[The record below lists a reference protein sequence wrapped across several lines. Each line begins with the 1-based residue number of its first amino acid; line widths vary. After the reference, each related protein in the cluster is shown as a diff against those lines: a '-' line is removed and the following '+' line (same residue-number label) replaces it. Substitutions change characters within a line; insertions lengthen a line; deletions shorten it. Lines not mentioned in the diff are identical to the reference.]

1 MNMDYSGFYRGTMGI
16 PSYGSGAYQKD
27 TLVKYEFHT
36 TDEHGNKVMDK
47 MSREETLQAMKDIS
61 SQYGDAVIVE
71 FSGDGMAAL
80 VEGKKGTVD
89 ACMTQEKKDAMEA
102 RNAEFQK
109 EITQIDQSIDLPA
122 ASKTEKG
129 SYLGHGSNLVHTTNT
144 LDMMR
149 TMDSSAY
156 EEYQKISQES
166 SNEDR
171 PLNTLKYL
179 TNWYES
185 AVKKDPSLVDQY
197 EEQLEKRAKGKDG
210 NAASSDVCT
219 TNTDRVDKEIEK
231 LKEQKKQLKQ
241 QIMTAVG
248 DPGKAEELKKKLSQ
262 IEREL
267 SRKDNDAYRRQN
279 AVVS

>member
-1 MNMDYSGFYRGTMGI
+1 
-16 PSYGSGAYQKD
+16 
-27 TLVKYEFHT
+27 
-36 TDEHGNKVMDK
+36 

-102 RNAEFQK
+102 RNEEFQK
-109 EITQIDQSIDLPA
+109 EITQIDKSIDLPV
-122 ASKTEKG
+122 ASETEKG
-129 SYLGHGSNLVHTTNT
+129 SYLGHGSNLVYTTNT

-156 EEYQKISQES
+156 EEYQKISRES

-231 LKEQKKQLKQ
+231 MKEQKKQLKQ

-248 DPGKAEELKKKLSQ
+248 DPGKAEELKKKLSR

-267 SRKDNDAYRRQN
+267 SRKDNDAYRFFI
-279 AVVS
+279 

>member
-1 MNMDYSGFYRGTMGI
+1 
-16 PSYGSGAYQKD
+16 
-27 TLVKYEFHT
+27 
-36 TDEHGNKVMDK
+36 MDK

-109 EITQIDQSIDLPA
+109 EITQIDKSIDFPA
-122 ASKTEKG
+122 ASETEKG
-129 SYLGHGSNLVHTTNT
+129 SYLGHGSNAVHTTNT

-149 TMDSSAY
+149 TMDSNAY
-156 EEYQKISQES
+156 EEYQKISRES

-179 TNWYES
+179 TNWYAS

-197 EEQLEKRAKGKDG
+197 EEQLEKRAKGRDG
-210 NAASSDVCT
+210 ATASSDVCT

-231 LKEQKKQLKQ
+231 MKEQKKQLKQ

-248 DPGKAEELKKKLSQ
+248 DPGEAEELKKKLSQ